1 MPDQTVPE
9 TTETTTAT
17 ATTPDDAGKDKAKA
31 PAKPDPRLDR
41 MAEIER
47 QNNERIAKE
56 LGVNIEDLMG
66 TVDTPDE
73 DADLD
78 DIAAEAERKR
88 LEREAEA
95 VERQAQLDKQLTEPE
110 PTKAKAQEKK
120 PAGTPSSPT
129 VIENFEDVM
138 VKTKVDGKEVMRP
151 LSELVRIE
159 QKEAAAAQRL
169 EQATRMRE
177 EAQRFLD
184 EAKSKTTQPTESKE
198 QQPKTPAATPDDA
211 AAKEFL
217 SALYAGEEDKALA
230 AVNKLFEKGRGVEAP
245 ATPDSTA
252 IAKSVK
258 QQIDTELA
266 LETFGNHY
274 QDIVS
279 DPYLA
284 EVADRFLH
292 AELTVGTALP
302 EALAKAGKATRDWVK
317 QKAGSLTPP
326 TTTTTPQRDEKLA
339 RKQEIDVIPSIN
351 ASAATPEPK
360 PPTPSDTI
368 AEMRKARN
376 LA

>member
-9 TTETTTAT
+9 TETTP

-31 PAKPDPRLDR
+31 PPKPDPRLDR

-47 QNNERIAKE
+47 QNNERIAKD
-56 LGVNIEDLMG
+56 LGVNVEDLMG
-66 TVDTPDE
+66 TVDTPGDE
-73 DADLD
+73 DTDLD

-95 VERQAQLDKQLTEPE
+95 VERQAQLDKQLSEPKATE
-110 PTKAKAQEKK
+110 KEKK
-120 PAGTPSSPT
+120 TATPSSPSTPT
-129 VIENFEDVM
+129 VIENFDDVM

-169 EQATRMRE
+169 DQATRMRE

-184 EAKSKTTQPTESKE
+184 EAKSKSAQPTESKVE
-198 QQPKTPAATPDDA
+198 PKTPTAAPLDDA

-230 AVNKLFEKGRGVEAP
+230 AVNKLFEKGRGVETP
-245 ATPDSTA
+245 ATPDSNA

-266 LETFGNHY
+266 LETFGSHY
-274 QDIVS
+274 QDIVN
-279 DPYLA
+279 DPYLSD
-284 EVADRFLH
+284 VADRFLH
-292 AELTVGTALP
+292 AELTLGTALP
-302 EALAKAGKATRDWVK
+302 QALTKAGNATRDWVK

-326 TTTTTPQRDEKLA
+326 TPTTTPQRDEKLA

-368 AEMRKARN
+368 AEMRKARG